1 MGNSPSSSALPPLP
15 DQNIDLTME
24 HVTSSLPPRAQRIVV
39 LRDKHDAIIQ
49 VVCVWFDVGS
59 HTPRA
64 KELCLD
70 KDMMLR
76 LHDDL
81 KPGSIDG
88 VVLHDQVHM
97 RSMDTGIPGLRRSV
111 QKWLSEDGSVSV
123 VGTTEHLYDM
133 IVRTEEAQVR

>member
-15 DQNIDLTME
+15 DHNLDLTME
-24 HVTSSLPPRAQRIVV
+24 YVTSSLPPRAQRIVV
-39 LRDKHDAIIQ
+39 LRDEHDAVSQ
-49 VVCVWFDVGS
+49 VVCVWFDIAS

-76 LHDDL
+76 LHEDL

-88 VVLHDQVHM
+88 VVLHDRVHM
-97 RSMDTGIPGLRRSV
+97 RTMDTGIPGLRRTV
-111 QKWLSEDGSVSV
+111 QKCLNEDGSVSV
-123 VGTTEHLYDM
+123 AGTTEHLYDT
-133 IVRTEEAQVR
+133 IVRAQEAHVR